1 MKDDPDD
8 TLTTIEAKVLCMR
21 YGIDNID
28 ESNNINKLRKYQ
40 SSKEESETSLRD
52 MADKL
57 GKDKVTLKVT
67 EINALRKLKIQ
78 V

>member
-52 MADKL
+52 VADKL
-57 GKDKVTLKVT
+57 GKDKVTLKIT